1 MENNWV
7 SHKEIDFSNNELIE
21 IHVDTRDFHCFI
33 PTLTMESERAKF
45 EGLDMADEF
54 YYNLNEIKGII
65 EDLFTRSGGESEWRF
80 LAFEN
85 KITCG
90 WELKYIRFYRT
101 NKGFVSVSNRNKCR
115 EKSFWLNSI
124 DSSVLGR
131 TSDY

>member
-1 MENNWV
+1 
-7 SHKEIDFSNNELIE
+7 
-21 IHVDTRDFHCFI
+21 
-33 PTLTMESERAKF
+33 MESERAKF

-65 EDLFTRSGGESEWRF
+65 EDLFTRSGGESKWRF

-101 NKGFVSVSNRNKCR
+101 SKGFVSVSNRNKCR
-115 EKSFWLNSI
+115 EKSFWLNAI